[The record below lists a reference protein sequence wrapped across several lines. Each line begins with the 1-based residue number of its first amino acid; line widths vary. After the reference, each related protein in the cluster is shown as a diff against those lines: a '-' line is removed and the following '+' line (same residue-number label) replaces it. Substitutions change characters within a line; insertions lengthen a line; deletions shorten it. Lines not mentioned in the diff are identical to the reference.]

1 MKSHSQPHKFSKRSL
16 DFLKKAGKQ
25 KNPNWLDKNKEEYEA
40 QLRKP
45 LIELAEKVKLNLR
58 PLAPDYHFP
67 SKGLARI
74 KRPDFKVLGGQTQ
87 FKNWVSMIAS
97 RPSASRFES
106 NPHLFFGLFPNEKD
120 SVIIAGG
127 LWQPSSHQTRMIR
140 EAIHKDPEPFH
151 ELFRDK
157 KFKSRFKNGFY
168 KAETSVRVPRGFSAD
183 HKDIN
188 WILLKRFVVLK
199 VISIQDF
206 TSPKLAETVIQDFKQ
221 ALRLNQLLDK
231 AIQYNWP
238 PK

>member
-1 MKSHSQPHKFSKRSL
+1 MKSHNKPLKFSKRTL

-25 KNPNWLDKNKEEYEA
+25 KNPNWLDRNKDEYET

-45 LIELAEKVKLNLR
+45 LVELAESVKLGLR
-58 PLAPDYHFP
+58 QLAPDYHFP

-74 KRPDFKVLGGQTQ
+74 KRPDFKVVGGQAQ
-87 FKNWVSMIAS
+87 FKDWVSMIAS

-106 NPHLFFGLFPNEKD
+106 HPHLFFGIFPNEKE
-120 SVIIAGG
+120 SVVIAGG

-151 ELFRDK
+151 ELFSDT
-157 KFKSRFKNGFY
+157 KFQSRFKSGFY
-168 KAETSVRVPRGFSAD
+168 KAETATRVPRGFSAD

-188 WILLKRFVVLK
+188 WILLKRFVVYK
-199 VISIQDF
+199 VISMKDF
-206 TSPKLAETVIQDFKQ
+206 TSPLLSESVIKDYKQ

-238 PK
+238 PR